1 MAENS
6 PEPLLAQGLEV
17 VAEDALFAVAAAGED
32 DENVLLGLGKRR
44 ADLYERVVRGQARI
58 PTSSY
63 RDWANGLAAAIAPV
77 RPPLWMP
84 MAELVRQGVTVE
96 GGARGMRAFFT
107 SKPSEKQVEH
117 VRRVGA
123 LAVRALV
130 AVLAA
135 DGDLDTDEQDL
146 RAALVSS
153 FGLSSED
160 EVRLTIESPVSVDEL
175 EIYGDLDSKLA
186 KEVIRG
192 AWLGAAGDGIDPR
205 EERVIATLATKLN
218 VRPEDVEAARNEA
231 RKAID
236 EQRDIGAAAVDAIRY
251 VLIDEPERAVALG
264 KAAARL
270 FLPRRHRLEPLSALH
285 QRSTI
290 TLANR
295 FHLGKT
301 GQSAV
306 LAASWLAALHSN
318 PTSTRR
324 IPLLLRHE
332 DVAKDLRADTTG
344 AVVREKVD
352 RIVESQ
358 LQVAALAARS

>member
-1 MAENS
+1 
-6 PEPLLAQGLEV
+6 
-17 VAEDALFAVAAAGED
+17 
-32 DENVLLGLGKRR
+32 
-44 ADLYERVVRGQARI
+44 
-58 PTSSY
+58 
-63 RDWANGLAAAIAPV
+63 
-77 RPPLWMP
+77 
-84 MAELVRQGVTVE
+84 
-96 GGARGMRAFFT
+96 MRAFFT
-107 SKPSEKQVEH
+107 SKPSEKQLEH
-117 VRRVGA
+117 VRRVGS

-135 DGDLDTDEQDL
+135 DGALDADEQDL

-153 FGLSSED
+153 FGLSTED
-160 EVRLTIESPVSVDEL
+160 EQRLSIESPVSVEDL

-186 KEVIRG
+186 REVIRG
-192 AWLGAAGDGIDPR
+192 CWLGAAGDGIDPR
-205 EERVIATLATKLN
+205 EERVISTLANKLN
-218 VRPEDVEAARNEA
+218 VKPEEVEVARNDA
-231 RKAID
+231 RKTTD

-251 VLIDEPERAVALG
+251 VLIDDPDRAVSLG

-306 LAASWLAALHSN
+306 LAASWLAALHGN
-318 PTSTRR
+318 PSSTRR

-344 AVVREKVD
+344 ASVREKID

-358 LQVAALAARS
+358 LQVAALAVRS